1 MRVWCARNRCDLVV
15 CVDEGEE
22 IVRTFSNVGGVAR
35 SLYGS
40 NVSTKMCNAVPAF
53 KRQYV

>member
-1 MRVWCARNRCDLVV
+1 VRVWCARNRCDLVV

-40 NVSTKMCNAVPAF
+40 NVSTKMCYAVPAF